1 MATHPEIIKQLPTEF
16 KSASIVPYDEDG
28 YWLGLEKSKGGAKGE
43 AKWVD
48 FGGKRE
54 RRENAWETATRE
66 LLEETGLDLRDAA
79 LSRPPIYMP
88 LSKQVIFTVKTRDVP
103 RPEQGIVEVRAF
115 PSWPPP
121 VELHPRIRFD
131 KGLVLRDEMRAI
143 GF

>member
-1 MATHPEIIKQLPTEF
+1 MGTHLEIVRQLPTEF
-16 KSASIVPYDEDG
+16 KSASIVPYHEDG
-28 YWLGLEKSKGGAKGE
+28 YWLGLEK

-54 RRENAWETATRE
+54 GRETATRE

>member
-1 MATHPEIIKQLPTEF
+1 MGTHLEIVRQLPTEF
-16 KSASIVPYDEDG
+16 KSASIVPYHEDG
-28 YWLGLEKSKGGAKGE
+28 YWLGLEK

-54 RRENAWETATRE
+54 GRENAWETATRE
-66 LLEETGLDLRDAA
+66 LLEETGLDLRDAT